1 MKKNSKAISLIA
13 ITSLL
18 LPTGVIAGESV
29 KIDSIE
35 VYSPTALPS
44 IGLPVNDVPYA
55 VQTVTGE
62 EIREQPGVSI
72 ADYMVNNLEGV
83 TVNEV
88 GGNPYQLEINYR
100 GYNATPIMG
109 NPQGL
114 SIYVDGV
121 RQNMPFSNNVLWDT
135 IPDFAIDDMQLVGG
149 SNPVYGLNTLGG
161 SLSLQTKSGRTFD
174 KNAIEGSTGSWG
186 RNTGLIESGGVSED
200 NKYDYYAGYSYFQED
215 GWRKPSPSEVQQG
228 FAKLGYEDEDTR
240 IDLSYT
246 GAHNSLVGNGMVP
259 KYLLGDDL
267 EGVHTLIDKT
277 RSQYNQVQLA
287 GTEFLSDTLMASG
300 NIYWRNLD
308 QSTYNGDLNDEY
320 CEEDDVGEEEGEGCD
335 TLADVNENEG
345 VINRSTTKSDAYGV
359 NGQLTF
365 DEDLLDRRNQFIF
378 GAAFEYS
385 KVNFEQSSQDIATL
399 DPSGFFSGATAEK
412 EQTSGLTGKT
422 YTTSIF
428 ATNNHALNDQWSI
441 NTIFATN
448 NHALN
453 DQWSINTAAR
463 YNYVDIRN
471 EDTLNGEGGATS
483 LTGDHDFDRLNPSVG
498 LTYTP
503 TDTLSTYASYNEA
516 NRAPTSIEL
525 GCANPDNPC
534 TLPTQMA
541 DDPPLEQVV
550 AKTFEAGARGRFTS
564 FLNSNTS
571 WNISGY
577 SATNHDDI
585 LFIYTEANTT
595 AGYFDNVEE
604 TTRKG
609 IDVGLSTAFET
620 WTISMNY
627 NYVKAQYGTD
637 LTLVSENN
645 SSADDGAIQ
654 VEDGDYLPNIPKHSF
669 KLRTVYKPDPAWHL
683 GATMTAFSSSYM
695 MGNENQENDSSV
707 NGLQSEVPGYA
718 VVNLDSEYKFSNMFD
733 GWKIYAKV
741 TNLFDNKYYTGGRIA
756 ESRVNADRSFSEE
769 EIATASL
776 VGGAPRA
783 GWVGLRY
790 EF

>member
-441 NTIFATN
+441 NT
-448 NHALN
+448 
-453 DQWSINTAAR
+453 AAR

-718 VVNLDSEYKFSNMFD
+718 VVNLDSEYKFSNMLD

>member
-441 NTIFATN
+441 NT
-448 NHALN
+448 
-453 DQWSINTAAR
+453 AAR

-718 VVNLDSEYKFSNMFD
+718 VVNLDSEYKFSNMLA
-733 GWKIYAKV
+733 GWRIYAKV

>member
-441 NTIFATN
+441 NT
-448 NHALN
+448 
-453 DQWSINTAAR
+453 AAR

-550 AKTFEAGARGRFTS
+550 AKTFEAGARGRFSS

-718 VVNLDSEYKFSNMFD
+718 VVNLDSEYKFSNMLD
-733 GWKIYAKV
+733 GWRIYAKV

>member
-441 NTIFATN
+441 NT
-448 NHALN
+448 
-453 DQWSINTAAR
+453 AAR

-776 VGGAPRA
+776 IGGAPRA

>member
-1 MKKNSKAISLIA
+1 MKKISKSTGLIA
-13 ITSLL
+13 ITCSLFA
-18 LPTGVIAGESV
+18 TGVIAGETV
-29 KIDSIE
+29 KVDSIE

-44 IGLPVNDVPYA
+44 IGLPVKDVPYA
-55 VQTVTGE
+55 IQTATGE

-100 GYNATPIMG
+100 GYNGTPLVG

-135 IPDFAIDDMQLVGG
+135 IPDFAIDNMQLVGG

-161 SLSLQTKSGRTFD
+161 SLSMQTKSGRTFN
-174 KNAIEGSTGSWG
+174 KSAIEGQTGSWG
-186 RNTGLIESGGVSED
+186 RKIGLIESGGVSED
-200 NKYDYYAGYSYFQED
+200 ERFDYYVGYEYFNED
-215 GWRKPSPSEVQQG
+215 GWRKPSPTTVNQWFSKIG
-228 FAKLGYEDEDTR
+228 FEDDSSR
-240 IDLSYT
+240 YDLSYT

-259 KYLLGDDL
+259 KYLMGDDL

-277 RSQYNQVQLA
+277 RNSYNQVQLN
-287 GTEFLSDTLMASG
+287 GTEFISDTLMASG
-300 NIYWRNLD
+300 NVYWRNID
-308 QSTYNGDLNDEY
+308 QSTYNGDLNDEF
-320 CEEDDVGEEEGEGCD
+320 CDDDAIEEGEC
-335 TLADVNENEG
+335 TAEEENLNEG
-345 VINRSTTKSDAYGV
+345 VLNRSKTKQNAYGV

-365 DEDLLDRRNQFIF
+365 DDDWQARRNQLIV
-378 GAAFEYS
+378 GASFEYS
-385 KVNFEQSSQDIATL
+385 KVQFSQTSQDIATL
-399 DPSGFFSGATAEK
+399 DPSGFFSGELGDK
-412 EQTSGLTGKT
+412 EQTTGLTGQT
-422 YTTSIF
+422 YTSS
-428 ATNNHALNDQWSI
+428 AYVSNNHAI
-441 NTIFATN
+441 
-448 NHALN
+448 N

-463 YNYVDIRN
+463 YNYVDIDN
-471 EDTLNGEGGATS
+471 QDTFNAPGSGAS
-483 LTGDHDFDRLNPSVG
+483 LTGDHDYDRLNPSVG
-498 LTYTP
+498 VSFNPYEN
-503 TDTLSTYASYNEA
+503 LSTYASYNEA

-550 AKTFEAGARGRFTS
+550 AKTYELGASGGFAGIFDSKMT
-564 FLNSNTS
+564 
-571 WNISGY
+571 WNIAGY

-585 LFIYTEANTT
+585 LFLYTESNST

-609 IDVGLSTAFET
+609 IDLGLNTDFEI
-620 WTISMNY
+620 WSLSMNY
-627 NYVKAQYGTD
+627 NFVKAQYGTD
-637 LTLVSENN
+637 LTLISENN
-645 SSADDGAIQ
+645 SSASDDPEGAIS

-669 KLRTVYKPDPAWHL
+669 KVRAVYKPEPAWYL

-718 VVNLDSEYKFSNMFD
+718 VVNLDSEYRFSNMLA

>member
-240 IDLSYT
+240 VDLSYT

-422 YTTSIF
+422 YTTS
-428 ATNNHALNDQWSI
+428 
-441 NTIFATN
+441 IFATN

-718 VVNLDSEYKFSNMFD
+718 VVNLDSEYKFSNMLD
-733 GWKIYAKV
+733 GWRIYAKV

>member
-441 NTIFATN
+441 NT
-448 NHALN
+448 
-453 DQWSINTAAR
+453 AAR

-718 VVNLDSEYKFSNMFD
+718 VVNLDSEYKFSNMLA
-733 GWKIYAKV
+733 GWRIYAKV

-756 ESRVNADRSFSEE
+756 ESRVNANRSFSEE
-769 EIATASL
+769 EIPTASL

>member
-1 MKKNSKAISLIA
+1 MKKVSKTAGVIAIS
-13 ITSLL
+13 SML
-18 LPTGVIAGESV
+18 LPTAIMAGEAV
-29 KIDSIE
+29 KVDSID
-35 VYSPTALPS
+35 VYSPTSLPT
-44 IGLPVNDVPYA
+44 IGLPIKDVPFA
-55 VQTVTGE
+55 VQTATGE

-88 GGNPYQLEINYR
+88 GGNPYQLEVNYR

-149 SNPVYGLNTLGG
+149 SNAVFGLNTLGG
-161 SLSLQTKSGRTFD
+161 SLSMQTKSGRTFN
-174 KNAIEGSTGSWG
+174 KSAIEGSAGSWN
-186 RNTGLIESGGVSED
+186 RKTGLIESGGVSED
-200 NKYDYYAGYSYFQED
+200 NRFDYYAGYSYFKED
-215 GWRKPSPSEVQQG
+215 SWRKPAPSEVQQG

-246 GAHNSLVGNGMVP
+246 GAHNSLIGNGMVP
-259 KYLLGDDL
+259 KYLLGEDL
-267 EGVHTLIDKT
+267 EGVHTIPDKT

-287 GTEFLSDTLMASG
+287 GTEFLSDTLLASG
-300 NIYWRNLD
+300 NVYWRNLD
-308 QSTYNGDLNDEY
+308 QSTFNGDLNDEFCDPDAEGDDDDDDDE
-320 CEEDDVGEEEGEGCD
+320 CEADDRN
-335 TLADVNENEG
+335 LNEG
-345 VINRSTTKSDAYGV
+345 VYNQSTTKSDAYGV

-365 DEDLLDRRNQFIF
+365 DDNLFDRRNQFIV
-378 GAAFEYS
+378 GSAFEYS
-385 KVNFEQSSQDIATL
+385 KVKFSQTSQDIATL
-399 DPSGFFSGATAEK
+399 DPAGSFSGDRGER
-412 EQTSGLTGKT
+412 EQTTGLTGKT
-422 YTTSIF
+422 YTTSFF
-428 ATNNHALNDQWSI
+428 ATNNHAINDKWSI
-441 NTIFATN
+441 NN
-448 NHALN
+448 SL
-453 DQWSINTAAR
+453 R

-471 EDTLNGEGGATS
+471 TDTLNGEGGPTS
-483 LTGDHDFDRLNPSVG
+483 LSGDHDFDRFNPSVG
-498 LTYTP
+498 LTFSPYDNLT
-503 TDTLSTYASYNEA
+503 TYGSYNEA

-550 AKTFEAGARGRFTS
+550 AKTFEAGARGQFAS

-585 LFIYTEANTT
+585 LFIYTESNTT

-620 WTISMNY
+620 WTVSMNY
-627 NYVKAQYGTD
+627 NFVKAQYGTD

-669 KLRTVYKPDPAWHL
+669 KLRTVYKPDPAWYL
-683 GATMTAFSSSYM
+683 GATVTAFSSSYM

-718 VVNLDSEYKFSNMFD
+718 VVNLDAEYNFSSTLE

-741 TNLFDNKYYTGGRIA
+741 SNLLDNKYYTGGRIA
-756 ESRVNADRSFSEE
+756 ESRVEADRSFSDD

>member
-1 MKKNSKAISLIA
+1 MMKISKAAGAIA
-13 ITSLL
+13 ISSML
-18 LPTGVIAGESV
+18 LPTAIMAGEAV
-29 KIDSIE
+29 KVDSIE
-35 VYSPTALPS
+35 VYSPTSLPS
-44 IGLPVNDVPYA
+44 IGLPIKDVPFA
-55 VQTVTGE
+55 VQTATGE

-100 GYNATPIMG
+100 GYNATPVLG

-121 RQNMPFSNNVLWDT
+121 RQNQPFSNNVLWDT

-149 SNPVYGLNTLGG
+149 SNAVFGLNTLGG
-161 SLSLQTKSGRTFD
+161 SLSMQTKSGRTFN
-174 KNAIEGSTGSWG
+174 KNAIEGSAGSWN
-186 RNTGLIESGGVSED
+186 RKTALIESGGVSED
-200 NKYDYYAGYSYFQED
+200 NSFDYYVGGSYFKED
-215 GWRKPSPSEVQQG
+215 SWRKPAPSEVQQG
-228 FAKLGYEDEDTR
+228 FAKFGYEDEDSR

-246 GAHNSLVGNGMVP
+246 LAHNSLIGNGMVP
-259 KYLLGDDL
+259 KYLMGSDL
-267 EGVHTLIDKT
+267 EGVHTIPDKT
-277 RSQYNQVQLA
+277 RSQSNQLQLA
-287 GTEFLSDTLMASG
+287 ATEFFSDTLLASG
-300 NIYWRNLD
+300 NIYWRNLG
-308 QSTYNGDLNDEY
+308 QSTFNGDLNDEY
-320 CEEDDVGEEEGEGCD
+320 
-335 TLADVNENEG
+335 ENDGDPEG
-345 VINRSTTKSDAYGV
+345 VYNRSNTDSDAYGV
-359 NGQLTF
+359 NGQLTI
-365 DEDLLDRRNQFIF
+365 DDNWLDRRNQFIV

-385 KVNFEQSSQDIATL
+385 RVNFKQFEQEIATL
-399 DPSGFFSGATAEK
+399 DPDGTFSGEREEV
-412 EQTSGLTGKT
+412 EQNTGLQGKT
-422 YTTSIF
+422 YTSSIF
-428 ATNNHALNDQWSI
+428 ATNNHAINDKWSI
-441 NTIFATN
+441 NN
-448 NHALN
+448 SL
-453 DQWSINTAAR
+453 R

-471 EDTLNGEGGATS
+471 TDTFNPEGGNAS
-483 LTGDHDFDRLNPSVG
+483 LSGDHDFDRLNPSVG
-498 LTYTP
+498 LTFSPNNNLT
-503 TDTLSTYASYNEA
+503 TYGSYNEA

-525 GCANPDNPC
+525 GCANPANPC

-550 AKTFEAGARGRFTS
+550 AKTFEAGARGKFAS

-585 LFIYTEANTT
+585 LFLFVDDENV
-595 AGYFDNVEE
+595 AGYFDNVDK

-609 IDVGLSTAFET
+609 IDVGLSTAFEA
-620 WTISMNY
+620 WTVSMNY
-627 NYVKAQYGTD
+627 NYVKAQYGSD
-637 LTLVSENN
+637 ITLISENN
-645 SSADDGAIQ
+645 SSANADGAIQ

-669 KLRTVYKPDPAWHL
+669 KLRTVYQPNSTWYL

-718 VVNLDSEYKFSNMFD
+718 VVNLDSEYNFSGTLE

-741 TNLFDNKYYTGGRIA
+741 SNLLDQKYYTGGRIA
-756 ESRVNADRSFSEE
+756 ETYVNPDRSFNDDD
-769 EIATASL
+769 IATASL
-776 VGGAPRA
+776 IGGAPRA

>member
-1 MKKNSKAISLIA
+1 MKKNSKAISFIA

-320 CEEDDVGEEEGEGCD
+320 CEEDEVGEEEGEGCD

-422 YTTSIF
+422 YTTS
-428 ATNNHALNDQWSI
+428 
-441 NTIFATN
+441 IFATN

-733 GWKIYAKV
+733 GWRIYAKV

>member
-13 ITSLL
+13 ITCLL

-441 NTIFATN
+441 NT
-448 NHALN
+448 
-453 DQWSINTAAR
+453 AAR

>member
-385 KVNFEQSSQDIATL
+385 EVNFEQSSQDIATL
-399 DPSGFFSGATAEK
+399 DPSGFFSGATGEK

-422 YTTSIF
+422 YTTS
-428 ATNNHALNDQWSI
+428 
-441 NTIFATN
+441 IFATN

-718 VVNLDSEYKFSNMFD
+718 VVNLDSEYKFSNMLD
-733 GWKIYAKV
+733 GWRIYAKV